1 MSSSPQH
8 NGRRPTHKGL
18 SPGKTIMTN
27 TATTTAPGTTEFN
40 GVPVEKLRGTI
51 AKLTDNPD
59 LAAFRF
65 TARNTWVEGT
75 ATRSTIHE
83 WYGAGSDQLHVQ
95 EFSATADHPTLGHGH
110 GPTPQEYVLHALAAC
125 VAAGIATTAAN
136 RGIELTKI
144 DSVAQG
150 SIDVQGVL
158 GIDPDVRNGFS
169 AIEVVVDIDGDA
181 PREDLDALISAS
193 VKRSAVFDIVT
204 APTQA
209 VVRPK

>member
-1 MSSSPQH
+1 MS
-8 NGRRPTHKGL
+8 N
-18 SPGKTIMTN
+18 
-27 TATTTAPGTTEFN
+27 TTAPSAPTTAEFN

-51 AKLTDNPD
+51 AKLTDNPA
-59 LAAFRF
+59 LAAFQF
-65 TARNTWVEGT
+65 AARNSWIEGT
-75 ATRSTIHE
+75 ATTSTIHE
-83 WYGAGSDQLHVQ
+83 WYGAGSDQVHVK
-95 EFSATADHPTLGHGH
+95 EFSAKADHPTLGHGH

-144 DSVAQG
+144 DSIAQG

-169 AIEVVVDIDGDA
+169 AVEVVVDIDGNA
-181 PREDLDALISAS
+181 PRESLDALISAS
-193 VKRSAVFDIVT
+193 VKRSAVFDIIT
-204 APTQA
+204 APTQT